1 MVVPCNM
8 LALVTVIVLVIG
20 SWLKELVEDGDGEL
34 YLVKLLG
41 LFDSMIS
48 SSGLEFTLGG
58 CMRLSSPSL

>member
-20 SWLKELVEDGDGEL
+20 SWLIELIEDGDGEL

-41 LFDSMIS
+41 LLDSTIS
-48 SSGLEFTLGG
+48 SSGLEATLGG